1 MPSITRKGQVRQD
14 ADHVLAVGDFGT
26 ILRWNGRAWNSFS
39 AGTEAFLHG
48 VCARALD
55 DIVVV
60 GLSGTT
66 THFDG
71 RRWSRR
77 ATGTT
82 ADLLGV
88 TPFDGMRWRAAWVAR
103 DDTAYAVGDSGTLR
117 KRLPCSAEL
126 TEFWRR

>member
-1 MPSITRKGQVRQD
+1 MRQD
-14 ADHVLAVGDFGT
+14 ADHVLAVGDFGA

-39 AGTEAFLHG
+39 AGTEAFLYG
-48 VCARALD
+48 GCGRAFD

-88 TPFDGMRWRAAWVAR
+88 DGDPKAPLDGTRWRAAWVAR
-103 DDTAYAVGDSGTLR
+103 DDTAYAVGDSGTVR
-117 KRLPCSAEL
+117 KRLP
-126 TEFWRR
+126 